1 MPVSAL
7 EIASFFVQ
15 RGVSPLKLQKLL
27 YYAQVW
33 YFVKFGNKLFSDD
46 IKAWVFGPVVP
57 ATWQEF
63 KYMRRTS
70 TIPQN
75 RIPDFQPSDDIANH
89 LKEVWDSYGHL
100 SGAQLVDLTHS
111 EDPWRL
117 SRIGL
122 LSQDPSKKPVVI
134 DKNTTANYKL
144 INGKIPY
151 VDSKPSWGQYSNQHF

>member
-1 MPVSAL
+1 MSVSAL
-7 EIASFFVQ
+7 TIASFFVQ

-33 YFVKFGNKLFSDD
+33 YFVKSGGKLFLDD
-46 IKAWVFGPVVP
+46 IKAWVYGPVVP
-57 ATWQEF
+57 EIWQEF
-63 KYMRRTS
+63 KYMRRTD

-75 RIPDFQPSDDIANH
+75 RLPYIELPDDISYH
-89 LKEVWDSYGHL
+89 LNEVWISYGHL
-100 SGAQLVDLTHS
+100 SGSQLVDLTHN

-122 LSQDPSKKPVVI
+122 LSHAPSKKPVII

-144 INGKIPY
+144 IEGKIPY
-151 VDSKPSWGQYSNQHF
+151 VHSKPSRGQYSNQHY